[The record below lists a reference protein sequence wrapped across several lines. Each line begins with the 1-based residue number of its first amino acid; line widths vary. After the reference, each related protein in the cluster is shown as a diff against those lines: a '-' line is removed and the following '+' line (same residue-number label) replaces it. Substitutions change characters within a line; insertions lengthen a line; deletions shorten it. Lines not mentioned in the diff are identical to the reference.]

1 MDCVS
6 QAKTEAEKKECEK
19 LLTPEAKKKLEEAKK
34 ALKLTWIAYQELGM
48 KKRKKNARNCSPLKR
63 KKLLEQQALDCLKN
77 AKTDKERKKCLKDL
91 PKDLQKKV
99 LAKESVKAYLD
110 CVSQAK
116 TEAEKKRMR
125 EITHP

>member
-1 MDCVS
+1 KKSVKAYLDCVS

-19 LLTPEAKKKLEEAKK
+19 LLTPEAKK
-34 ALKLTWIAYQELGM
+34 
-48 KKRKKNARNCSPLKR
+48 
-63 KKLLEQQALDCLKN
+63 LLEQQALDCLKN
-77 AKTDKERKKCLKDL
+77 AKTEAEKKRCVKDL

-116 TEAEKKRMR
+116 TEAEKKECEKLLTPEARKLL
-125 EITHP
+125 EEAKKSV